1 MRFSLCSAVLA
12 FGSLGA
18 AVNPTVVIVPGAWQI
33 DPSWTG
39 FMQKLTGAGYDTKK
53 VTLPSVG
60 ISLTGLDE
68 DVAATAAVVDPLLD
82 AGKDVVLLSHSLG
95 GLIAGNAV
103 RGRDYASR
111 QAAGK
116 KGGVIQTI
124 YLAAFMCPEGASLKD
139 LMGGSFFP
147 WMIAENGM
155 VTGDPAQIAE
165 IGFNDLSAAEAQ
177 KWAAAMT
184 WTSEKVFT
192 DASQFSPWAA
202 GVTEAYIHTEDDHA
216 LPFAVQQQMQAMLPA
231 GSAVFSIKSSH
242 VPFISHPDELLPLVQ
257 SAIEAG
263 VAAKKA

>member
-1 MRFSLCSAVLA
+1 MRFSLCSAVWA
-12 FGSLGA
+12 FGTLGA

-39 FMQKLTGAGYDTKK
+39 FMQKLTSAGYDTKK

-60 ISLTGLDE
+60 ISLTGLDT

-103 RGRDYASR
+103 QGRDYASR
-111 QAAGK
+111 KAAGK
-116 KGGVIQTI
+116 EGGVIQLI

-139 LMGGSFFP
+139 LMGGSYFP
-147 WMIAENGM
+147 WMIVADGK
-155 VTGDPAQIAE
+155 VTGDPAQIEE
-165 IGFNDLSAAEAQ
+165 IGFNDMSATDA
-177 KWAAAMT
+177 KRWASAMT

-192 DASQFSPWAA
+192 DASKFSPWAA
-202 GVTEAYIHTEDDHA
+202 GITESYIHTELDNA

-231 GSAVFSIKSSH
+231 GSAVFSINSSH
-242 VPFISHPDELLPLVQ
+242 VPFISHPDELLPLVR
-257 SAIEAG
+257 SAIDAG

>member
-18 AVNPTVVIVPGAWQI
+18 AANPTVVIVPGAWQI

-60 ISLTGLDE
+60 ISLTGLAE

-103 RGRDYASR
+103 QGRDFNSR
-111 QAAGK
+111 KAAGK
-116 KGGVIQTI
+116 QGGVIQTI
-124 YLAAFMCPEGASLKD
+124 YLAAFMCPQGASLRD
-139 LMGGSFFP
+139 LMGGQFFP
-147 WMIAENGM
+147 WMKVDNGM
-155 VTGDPAQIAE
+155 VTGDPAQIQE
-165 IGFNDLSAAEAQ
+165 IGFNDMSASEAK
-177 KWAAAMT
+177 KWSSAMT

-192 DASQFSPWAA
+192 DASKFSPWAA
-202 GVTEAYIHTEDDHA
+202 GITEAYIHTELDNA
-216 LPFAVQQQMQAMLPA
+216 LPFAAQTQMQAMLPA

-242 VPFISHPDELLPLVQ
+242 VPFISHPDELLPLVV
-257 SAIEAG
+257 SAIDAG
-263 VAAKKA
+263 IAAKKA